1 MYIIKLE
8 IIVLLYKKKIQFKN
22 KNKLQM
28 KQKKNISKSRIQ
40 KLY

>member
-8 IIVLLYKKKIQFKN
+8 IIVLSHKKTSQFKN

-40 KLY
+40 QLY